1 MIISVTPRSMLCRLL
16 EMAASCVPINNICPM
31 LEATFVHPEVCTIV
45 ETMLTELVGMPAYQH
60 CRRDNSLACRFE
72 VPSG

>member
-31 LEATFVHPEVCTIV
+31 LEATFVHPEICTIV
-45 ETMLTELVGMPAYQH
+45 ETMLGTTRLHLGLKYQAA
-60 CRRDNSLACRFE
+60 D
-72 VPSG
+72 